1 MSHGTC
7 LPVKGVTAAMMDVVV
22 RKSRAIR
29 SIYEQDRALFL
40 ESEHGLI
47 RIWPQTDRKTVS
59 FVYPIQKMEYF
70 RRIREKNMRICQGK
84 KRGQPGRG
92 PRDRRF
98 WFRQKN

>member
-47 RIWPQTDRKTVS
+47 RIWPQTDSIIRVS
-59 FVYPIQKMEYF
+59 YTENGVFP
-70 RRIREKNMRICQGK
+70 EK
-84 KRGQPGRG
+84 
-92 PRDRRF
+92 
-98 WFRQKN
+98 

>member
-47 RIWPQTDRKTVS
+47 WPQTDRIIRVS
-59 FVYPIQKMEYF
+59 YTENGVFPE
-70 RRIREKNMRICQGK
+70 N
-84 KRGQPGRG
+84 
-92 PRDRRF
+92 
-98 WFRQKN
+98 

>member
-47 RIWPQTDRKTVS
+47 RIWPQTDRYHSCILYRKWS
-59 FVYPIQKMEYF
+59 ISGELG
-70 RRIREKNMRICQGK
+70 RRI
-84 KRGQPGRG
+84 
-92 PRDRRF
+92 
-98 WFRQKN
+98 

>member
-40 ESEHGLI
+40 ESEQGLI
-47 RIWPQTDRKTVS
+47 RIWPQTDRIIRVS
-59 FVYPIQKMEYF
+59 YTEYGVF
-70 RRIREKNMRICQGK
+70 PET
-84 KRGQPGRG
+84 
-92 PRDRRF
+92 
-98 WFRQKN
+98 

>member
-47 RIWPQTDRKTVS
+47 RIWPQTDLIIRVS
-59 FVYPIQKMEYF
+59 YTENGVFPE
-70 RRIREKNMRICQGK
+70 N
-84 KRGQPGRG
+84 
-92 PRDRRF
+92 
-98 WFRQKN
+98 

>member
-47 RIWPQTDRKTVS
+47 RIWPQTDHIIRVS
-59 FVYPIQKMEYF
+59 YTENGVFPE
-70 RRIREKNMRICQGK
+70 N
-84 KRGQPGRG
+84 
-92 PRDRRF
+92 
-98 WFRQKN
+98 

>member
-22 RKSRAIR
+22 RKSRVIR

-47 RIWPQTDRKTVS
+47 RIWPQTDRIIRVS
-59 FVYPIQKMEYF
+59 YTENGVFPE
-70 RRIREKNMRICQGK
+70 N
-84 KRGQPGRG
+84 
-92 PRDRRF
+92 
-98 WFRQKN
+98 